1 MTKVTA
7 DAAFTAL
14 TGRSP
19 GGTHAGRI
27 PLPEPP
33 MRATVRPALLA
44 TAIAALTVTLA
55 ACQTPPETPRMT
67 ANAPTASVDLERFM
81 GTWYVVANV
90 PYFFENGKVAT
101 RDVYRLRP
109 DGRIDNDFVFKKAFG
124 EPDRTWNGVSTVVEG
139 SGGREWKVQFIW
151 PFSTRMQVLDVAPD
165 YSTALLA
172 TPDRKLAWIFSR
184 EPVVDEAT
192 LAGLATRM
200 AAQGVDRAAL
210 RRVPQ
215 VAGQTVAP
223 IAP

>member
-1 MTKVTA
+1 
-7 DAAFTAL
+7 L
-14 TGRSP
+14 TVRSP
-19 GGTHAGRI
+19 GGDHAARI
-27 PLPEPP
+27 PPPEPP
-33 MRATVRPALLA
+33 MRAAARPALL
-44 TAIAALTVTLA
+44 TTVIAALALA
-55 ACQTPPETPRMT
+55 LTACQTPPETPRMPADATT
-67 ANAPTASVDLERFM
+67 APVDLDRFM

-109 DGRIDNDFVFKKAFG
+109 DGRIDNDFVFKKALG
-124 EPDRTWNGVSTVVEG
+124 EEDRTWNGVSTIVEG

-184 EPVVDEAT
+184 KPEMDEAT

-200 AAQGVDRAAL
+200 AAHGVDRAAL

-215 VAGQTVAP
+215 VEGQAVTP

>member
-1 MTKVTA
+1 
-7 DAAFTAL
+7 
-14 TGRSP
+14 
-19 GGTHAGRI
+19 
-27 PLPEPP
+27 
-33 MRATVRPALLA
+33 MRATARPALLA
-44 TAIAALTVTLA
+44 IVVASLALALA
-55 ACQTPPETPRMT
+55 ACQTPPETPRMPADATT
-67 ANAPTASVDLERFM
+67 AAVDLDRFM

-109 DGRIDNDFVFKKAFG
+109 DGRIDNDFVFKKAFD
-124 EPDRTWNGVSTVVEG
+124 EPDRTWNGVSTIVEG

-151 PFSTRMQVLDVAPD
+151 PFSTRMQVLEVSPD

-184 EPVVDEAT
+184 EPVMDEAT
-192 LAGLATRM
+192 LAALATRI
-200 AAQGVDRAAL
+200 ATHGVDRAAL

-215 VAGQTVAP
+215 VEGQAVGP

>member
-1 MTKVTA
+1 MRVTA
-7 DAAFTAL
+7 
-14 TGRSP
+14 
-19 GGTHAGRI
+19 
-27 PLPEPP
+27 
-33 MRATVRPALLA
+33 RPTLLA
-44 TAIAALTVTLA
+44 TVVAVLTLSLA
-55 ACQTPPETPRMT
+55 ACQTPPETPRMPADATT
-67 ANAPTASVDLERFM
+67 APVDLGRFM

-109 DGRIDNDFVFKKAFG
+109 DGRIDNDFVFKKTFD
-124 EPDRTWNGVSTVVEG
+124 EPDRTWNGVSTVVDG

-184 EPVVDEAT
+184 EPVMDEAT
-192 LAGLATRM
+192 LAGLATRI
-200 AAQGVDRAAL
+200 ATHGVDRAAL

-215 VAGQTVAP
+215 VPGQSVAP

>member
-1 MTKVTA
+1 
-7 DAAFTAL
+7 
-14 TGRSP
+14 
-19 GGTHAGRI
+19 
-27 PLPEPP
+27 
-33 MRATVRPALLA
+33 MRATARPALLA
-44 TAIAALTVTLA
+44 AVIAALALTLA

-67 ANAPTASVDLERFM
+67 ADATTAPVDLERFM

-90 PYFFENGKVAT
+90 PYFFENGKLAT
-101 RDVYRLRP
+101 RDVYRQRP
-109 DGRIDNDFVFKKAFG
+109 DGRIDNDFVFKKAFD
-124 EPDRTWNGVSTVVEG
+124 EPDRTWNGVSTIVEG

-184 EPVVDEAT
+184 EPVMDEAR
-192 LAGLATRM
+192 LAALATRL
-200 AAQGVDRAAL
+200 AGHGVDRAAL

-215 VAGQTVAP
+215 VEGQAVAP